1 MIRYINELK
10 NIHENEDVWIIGAG
24 SSMNYVD
31 PSFFDNKITI
41 GLNHVGVKY
50 KTKYIVTKDLV
61 KNGFRELPNSDNP
74 PFNSEFVIASELD
87 KGGLNP
93 VPNYNE
99 SMCEVYRK
107 YKSKFY
113 FFKHTKFNDTSV
125 IRKDSNKLFLSTS
138 TITSAV
144 HFGGFIG
151 AKNIIIC
158 GHDILAIDN
167 KLYFDEYTKP
177 SNRGVQNF
185 WNKRNFKNDT
195 MILRDIMKK
204 EYGTNIFSLNPFIG
218 FGLEG
223 HTYESLK

>member
-1 MIRYINELK
+1 MVRYINELK

-31 PSFFDNKITI
+31 PSFFANKITI

-74 PFNSEFVIASELD
+74 PFNSDFVIASEMD

-93 VPNYNE
+93 VPNYDE
-99 SMCEVYRK
+99 SVCEVYRK

-125 IRKDSNKLFLSTS
+125 IRKNSNKLFLSTS

-167 KLYFDEYTKP
+167 KLYFDEYTK
-177 SNRGVQNF
+177 SGSRGVQNF
-185 WNKRNFKNDT
+185 WNNRNFKNDT